1 MALGKAILVL
11 AATPLLLATAQPQT
25 LAPRVTGSMYN
36 GNNVQPPK
44 LPASQEPAGISTANV
59 SGQSQTRDQTTSNRS
74 QGRRSA
80 EGGGG

>member
-44 LPASQEPAGISTANV
+44 LPASQEPAGISANV
-59 SGQSQTRDQTTSNRS
+59 SGQSQTQDQTTSNRS

>member
-1 MALGKAILVL
+1 MILGKAMLL
-11 AATPLLLATAQPQT
+11 AATPLLLAATQPQT

-36 GNNVQPPK
+36 GNNAHPPQ
-44 LPASQEPAGISTANV
+44 LQASQQPAGMSAVIDS
-59 SGQSQTRDQTTSNRS
+59 QSQDQNTASQP

>member
-1 MALGKAILVL
+1 MILGKAMLM
-11 AATPLLLATAQPQT
+11 AATPLLLATTQPQT

-44 LPASQEPAGISTANV
+44 LQASQEPV
-59 SGQSQTRDQTTSNRS
+59 SVPVDKQSQDQTTSNRS